1 MAKLVLIWMSLSPY
15 PKDGKQGLVVS
26 EGLEHA
32 FLRASSYG
40 LWIRPLE
47 CLSLTSCSPFT
58 TPNVLDPSLSAAN
71 FIQQYQA
78 FWFSIHNGCSY
89 MTTVLIKQT
98 KFNKT
103 N

>member
-58 TPNVLDPSLSAAN
+58 TPNVLDPSLLLLISYSN
-71 FIQQYQA
+71 TKPFG
-78 FWFSIHNGCSY
+78 FLSI
-89 MTTVLIKQT
+89 MDVVT
-98 KFNKT
+98 
-103 N
+103 